1 MFSLGTAKVPDK
13 RFRRRSSYDIRRY
26 SELFKVGSVTAPAPS
41 PATDAVSGADGR
53 REQLLDSALSVIAD
67 RGFPE
72 TRIADVAAAA
82 GISPALVIY
91 YFKTRDQLLTEAIRL
106 NEDRWYAEGTA
117 RIARIPTAAGRLEE
131 LIAMSC
137 LPEADGGGD
146 DISWVIWLDLWAQA
160 ARHPEVASVRQ
171 EFDDHWRRT
180 IAELVV
186 DGQRSGEFAAIDA
199 NDFAVSLSAL
209 LDGFAIQSAL
219 ADPVVDNT
227 RAFRLSMQFAAK
239 TLGFEWS
246 PRRRR
251 RRTSRGG

>member
-1 MFSLGTAKVPDK
+1 MTSP
-13 RFRRRSSYDIRRY
+13 
-26 SELFKVGSVTAPAPS
+26 APAAATE
-41 PATDAVSGADGR
+41 PASVADGR
-53 REQLLDSALSVIAD
+53 REQLLDSALTVIAD

-106 NEDRWYAEGTA
+106 NEDRWYADGTA

-137 LPEADGGGD
+137 LPEAEGEDR
-146 DISWVIWLDLWAQA
+146 ISWVIWLDLWAQA

-171 EFDDHWRRT
+171 EFDEHWRRT
-180 IAELVV
+180 IADLVV
-186 DGQRSGEFAAIDA
+186 EGQRSGEFAKIDA
-199 NDFAVSLSAL
+199 DDFAISLSAL

-219 ADPVVDNT
+219 ADEVVDNP
-227 RAFRLSMQFAAK
+227 RAFRLSMQFASAA
-239 TLGFEWS
+239 LGFEWS

-251 RRTSRGG
+251 RRTASRGG